1 MVKWATTHNS
11 SIITSQWH
19 TPQFSGSVDEEGEAV
34 DIPSVPV
41 MEPTLPPVL
50 ATEPTLQEAV
60 DIPPVPVMEPT
71 LPPVLA
77 TEPTLP
83 PALAIGPGISSVP
96 VMTPTTHDY
105 AMAWMAYQDAVDLLS
120 VPGMEPNTPIV
131 PVMAPNIPAVPIVV
145 STGTIAKI
153 EALKTEMDTT
163 IAKLQELES
172 DTDTDMDTDSNDDS
186 SVATMGALIA
196 KLKRVVNEE
205 DEILSGMDLIL
216 DQQADME
223 DNDEDTIASL

>member
-1 MVKWATTHNS
+1 
-11 SIITSQWH
+11 
-19 TPQFSGSVDEEGEAV
+19 
-34 DIPSVPV
+34 
-41 MEPTLPPVL
+41 
-50 ATEPTLQEAV
+50 
-60 DIPPVPVMEPT
+60 MEPT

-120 VPGMEPNTPIV
+120 VHGMETNTPIVPVIATTETIPVPVMETDTPIV

-145 STGTIAKI
+145 PTSTTAKI
-153 EALKTEMDTT
+153 EALQTELDRT
-163 IAKLQELES
+163 IAKLKELES

-216 DQQADME
+216 DQHADME
-223 DNDEDTIASL
+223 DNNEDTIASL